1 MDNNIFIELCKD
13 KFSYLIE
20 EFGFSDGTIEDDGIR
35 LYITYE
41 KPGFKLKIVNHI
53 VECPSFPVVI
63 YFTTEEK
70 RLFNRF
76 SKKVREYDL
85 DDLLIYK
92 KCNSQVYEYLD
103 YTKIE
108 TFYEVIPEEQD
119 EYYKEKYS
127 SDEEVRNIIDKY
139 SRLLKD
145 FGSDILSG
153 DFSILPE
160 VGKLRK
166 EYDAKYGCGS
176 LLI

>member
-1 MDNNIFIELCKD
+1 MDNNIFIELCED
-13 KFSYLIE
+13 KFYYLID
-20 EFGFSDGTIEDDGIR
+20 EFGFNDGIIEDDGIR

-76 SKKVREYDL
+76 FKKIQEYDL
-85 DDLLIYK
+85 DDLLIYR

-103 YTKIE
+103 YTQIE
-108 TFYEVIPEEQD
+108 TFYEVKSKEKD

-127 SDEEVRNIIDKY
+127 SDEEVKNIIDKY
-139 SRLLKD
+139 S
-145 FGSDILSG
+145 
-153 DFSILPE
+153 
-160 VGKLRK
+160 V
-166 EYDAKYGCGS
+166 Y
-176 LLI
+176 

>member
-1 MDNNIFIELCKD
+1 MENNIFIELCKD
-13 KFSYLIE
+13 KFSYLID
-20 EFGFSDGTIEDDGIR
+20 EFRFDDVIIEDDGIR

-63 YFTTEEK
+63 YFTTEE
-70 RLFNRF
+70 RTLFTRF
-76 SKKVREYDL
+76 FKKVKEYDL

-92 KCNSQVYEYLD
+92 KCNTQVYEYLD

-108 TFYEVIPEEQD
+108 TFYEVIPEEKD
-119 EYYKEKYS
+119 VYYKEKYS
-127 SDEEVRNIIDKY
+127 SDEELKNIINKY

-145 FGSDILSG
+145 FGSDVLSG

-160 VGKLRK
+160 VRKLRK
-166 EYDAKYGCGS
+166 EYDTKYGCGS
-176 LLI
+176 LFI